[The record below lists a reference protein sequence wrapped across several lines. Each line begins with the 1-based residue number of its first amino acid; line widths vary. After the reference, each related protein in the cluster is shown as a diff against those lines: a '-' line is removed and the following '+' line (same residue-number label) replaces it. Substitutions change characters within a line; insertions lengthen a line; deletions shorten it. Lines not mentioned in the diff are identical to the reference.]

1 MQGANDVDKRKGNKG
16 EWSEVYAFLRI
27 LADGRIYGADS
38 NANKCDD
45 IFYDVLRVLRE
56 EEGSTS
62 EYILSDD
69 GGHVSVVKNGSEV
82 LTIERSRL
90 SDESERLLNTIKTS
104 KGSFSADDTLEFLS
118 EIGRYHIKS
127 PSGDKQDIVVQI
139 HDARTGMEPLLGFSI
154 KSMLG
159 SSSTLLNA
167 SQATN
172 FVFEICGENDN
183 ECSERIIPPG
193 NSKHLKKWCAD
204 MKKSGMEFKFE
215 RTANR
220 TFGENLSLIDVKL
233 PEIVAEMLKLHYIE
247 GVSSISEQVRAL
259 HKEDPLNIETHS
271 GISAYEYK
279 IKKMLAAVALG
290 MRPATPWN
298 GVEDA
303 SGGYIIVK
311 KNGEVLCYHIYNRN
325 DFEEYL
331 FTHTKLE
338 TSSTSKHNYAEFTF
352 EKAKNTVKLNLQI
365 RFK

>member
-1 MQGANDVDKRKGNKG
+1 MNKRKGNKG

-38 NANKCDD
+38 DANKREDV
-45 IFYDVLRVLRE
+45 FYDVLKVLRDE
-56 EEGSTS
+56 DKNTL
-62 EYILSDD
+62 EYILSED
-69 GGHVSVVKNGSEV
+69 GKHVSVVKNGFEV
-82 LTIERSRL
+82 LSIERSRL
-90 SDESERLLNTIKTS
+90 SDESDRLLNTIKTS
-104 KGSFSADDTLEFLS
+104 KGSFRAEDTLQFLS
-118 EIGRYHIKS
+118 EIERFNIKS
-127 PSGDKQDIVVQI
+127 PSGKKQDIVIQI
-139 HDARTGMEPLLGFSI
+139 HDARTGMEPQLGFSI

-172 FVFEICGENDN
+172 FIFEVYDKNNGRG
-183 ECSERIIPPG
+183 SEPIIPPG
-193 NSKHLKKWCAD
+193 SSKHLKEWCAK
-204 MKKSGMEFKFE
+204 MEKSGMEFRFE
-215 RTANR
+215 ETASR

-247 GVSSISEQVRAL
+247 GVSGISEQVKTL
-259 HKEDPLNIETHS
+259 HEKDPLNIETHN

-279 IKKMLAAVALG
+279 IKKLLAAVALG

-298 GVEDA
+298 GIEDA

-338 TSSTSKHNYAEFTF
+338 TSSTTKHNYAEFSV
-352 EKAKNTVKLNLQI
+352 EDSKNTVKLNLQI